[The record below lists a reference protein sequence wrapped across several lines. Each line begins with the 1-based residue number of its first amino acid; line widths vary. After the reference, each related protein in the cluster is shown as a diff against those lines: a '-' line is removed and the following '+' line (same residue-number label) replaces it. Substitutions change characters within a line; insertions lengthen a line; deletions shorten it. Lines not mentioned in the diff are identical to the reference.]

1 MTTEASITQ
10 KIKDVA
16 PGSLR
21 HAVLLSAKRFK
32 STWVEL
38 GKLLVQVRDQA
49 KFEEWGYES
58 FEVYC
63 SRELH
68 IRKQTADKLTRS
80 FSFLSRHE
88 TKQSL
93 EMEDDGLVED
103 VPRPA
108 PAFEVVEVLADAEE
122 RGQLSA
128 NEYKSIR
135 DSIWNP
141 ERPVSELKREIQ
153 ERFPKPAAPPPSD
166 TSQLRRTAQLARKLC
181 LELRASKRVPKAV
194 AERAD
199 ALAAELEELASQ
211 KAEA

>member
-1 MTTEASITQ
+1 MTAEATLSQ
-10 KIKDVA
+10 KLKDVA

-38 GKLLVQVRDQA
+38 GKLLVQVRDEA

-58 FEVYC
+58 FDVYC

-68 IRKQTADKLTRS
+68 IKKQTAEKLTRS

-88 TKQSL
+88 PKQALALDEPSDEAPL
-93 EMEDDGLVED
+93 
-103 VPRPA
+103 RPA
-108 PAFEVVEVLADAEE
+108 PAFEVVEVLAGAEE

-128 NEYKSIR
+128 NEYQSIR

-141 ERPVSELKREIQ
+141 ERPVSELRREFQ
-153 ERFPKPAAPPPSD
+153 ERFPRPAGPPPSD
-166 TSQLRRTAQLARKLC
+166 GTQLRRIAQQARKLC
-181 LELRASKRVPKAV
+181 LDLQTQKRVPRAV
-194 AERAD
+194 ADRAD